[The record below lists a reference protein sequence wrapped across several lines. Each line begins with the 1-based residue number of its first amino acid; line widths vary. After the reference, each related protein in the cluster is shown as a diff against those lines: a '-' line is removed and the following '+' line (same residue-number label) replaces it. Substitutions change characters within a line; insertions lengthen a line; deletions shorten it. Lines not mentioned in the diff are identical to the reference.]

1 MYGLIVNGELKQKQE
16 TKAKG
21 FVIVPDDAICGQV
34 TNDGG
39 KTFTSPPLTQAQ
51 VIEQH
56 NAPILAEMNALDMKR
71 IRPLAEGDTAFLAT
85 LNTKIAA
92 LRATLK

>member
-1 MYGLIVNGELKQKQE
+1 MKYYKDVKGEVFAFNADGSQDSYIK
-16 TKAKG
+16 
-21 FVIVPDDAICGQV
+21 PDMVAMTQAQVDAHI
-34 TNDGG
+34 N
-39 KTFTSPPLTQAQ
+39 PPLTPAQ

-56 NAPILAEMNALDMKR
+56 NAPILEEMNALDMKR
-71 IRPLAEGDTAFLAT
+71 IRPLAEGDTAYLAT